1 MKITAQTLKKLIK
14 EEYASMLS
22 EGRGPRDPEDP
33 RQPYKPGGPFE
44 VPRPEPYKPEDSV
57 DDKIDPK
64 DLKEQEAPVAS
75 EIPDISEIA
84 QQGPQAVIA
93 AVCGRLGD
101 GGAEKIASFV
111 KAFLA
116 NPNADIAGLL
126 DKHLGA
132 GHGMMANFLLKMEIE
147 QAGGQTLEQ
156 LLVPLRAAFTAAQG
170 FGGMIPGIKEAWEA
184 AQQAALAVSLPLIK
198 AGCSAAQAVPA
209 GAEESRPMQ
218 EHVTKDLLKQL
229 VKEQLAK

>member
-1 MKITAQTLKKLIK
+1 MKITIQSLKKLIK
-14 EEYASMLS
+14 EEHSRLVQ
-22 EGRGPRDPEDP
+22 ENPELWA
-33 RQPYKPGGPFE
+33 KE
-44 VPRPEPYKPEDSV
+44 EKLN
-57 DDKIDPK
+57 K
-64 DLKEQEAPVAS
+64 DLDGDGIIGHPDVAHVDIN
-75 EIPDISEIA
+75 EEEGDMPDISRLV

-93 AVCGRLGD
+93 AICGRLGG

-126 DKHLGA
+126 DEHLGE
-132 GHGMMANFLLKMEIE
+132 GHGMMANFLLKMKIE

-184 AQQAALAVSLPLIK
+184 AQQAAMAVTLPLIK
-198 AGCSAAQAVPA
+198 AGCSAAEKAAPAEPEEQAPA
-209 GAEESRPMQ
+209 APMQ
-218 EHVTKDLLKQL
+218 EHITKDLLKKL
-229 VKEQLAK
+229 VKEQLQSENH